1 MTTQTPAAAVTEVER
16 LHRFLGQQIA
26 AGHTDLT
33 VAQALEQFQA
43 YLHDIERLRE
53 ELRPAME
60 EVAGGEYG
68 PIDWDAFLQRAD
80 ERLRER
86 GVPE

>member
-1 MTTQTPAAAVTEVER
+1 MNTQTAAAATEVER

-33 VAQALEQFQA
+33 AAQALEQFQA
-43 YLHDIERLRE
+43 YQHDIERLRE

-60 EVAGGEYG
+60 SFRRGEGG
-68 PIDWDAFLQRAD
+68 PIDWDEFYRLAD
-80 ERLRER
+80 ERAAAA